1 MMRLASYTG
10 TRSGLS
16 GLFNRLVRWWL
27 HGPYSHTELVFSDG
41 MCASCSW
48 LDGGARLKRINIT
61 PDKWDVVAFDHT
73 PEQEDFARQRVQE
86 SLTLGPAHRPRYSLI
101 LLAAFVVPP
110 LRRLLGPRDQ
120 VCSTYVAW
128 ALGVPSYMQHDPNEL
143 HALLVER

>member
-48 LDGGARLKRINIT
+48 LDGGARLKRIKIT
-61 PDKWDVVAFDHT
+61 ADRWDVVQLDGDEAA
-73 PEQEDFARQRVQE
+73 ARARVDE
-86 SLTLGPAHRPRYSLI
+86 SLALGPAHRPRYSLL

-128 ALGVPSYMQHDPNEL
+128 ALGIPSYMQMDPIEL
-143 HALLVER
+143 HDRVAGR